1 MANIITNLVIGFL
14 SIQVSQGQ
22 NFKWFFA
29 GVLMA
34 WNSYG
39 TLVIFSMWKAIGT
52 NALECWTVII
62 HVDLGAIHH

>member
-1 MANIITNLVIGFL
+1 MV
-14 SIQVSQGQ
+14 
-22 NFKWFFA
+22 FA